1 MKWIFLIALCSS
13 GLAWPQA
20 ASTDGDAAAVA
31 FLNYIHVVNSLDK
44 TLAFYRDVFELT
56 GDTRVLPNT
65 RAAAL
70 VNSPGARLRVA
81 VLHLPNTSFGL
92 ELMEFSGMERKPAR
106 FRVSDP
112 GASHLI
118 LRVRDLNRVVDAA
131 KNFGVEIVTPSGAP
145 VKLRPTAVGTRAI
158 LMRDLDGYFVE
169 GEEVSSSNGS
179 PSNGNVQSAGT
190 RFAMADR
197 SATLR
202 FYGDLLGLN
211 LYGNLLGFN
220 LTGRTEFVVD
230 PAMNDFVGVPQGS
243 QSRGLRVTLPGTNA
257 LLFYEFKDLPRTQF
271 HPRVTDPG
279 APAISFRVEDLD
291 SLLKRMRAAGTPIM
305 SARGRVVQFTP
316 KTRRIFVEDP
326 NGINVELD
334 ESNK

>member
-81 VLHLPNTSFGL
+81 VLHLPNTSFGV
-92 ELMEFSGMERKPAR
+92 ELMEFSGIERKPAR

-158 LMRDLDGYFVE
+158 LMRDLDGYLVE

-179 PSNGNVQSAGT
+179 PSNGNVQNAGT

-257 LLFYEFKDLPRTQF
+257 LLFYEFKDLPRTQL
-271 HPRVTDPG
+271 HLRVTDPG
-279 APAISFRVEDLD
+279 APAISFRVKDLD
-291 SLLKRMRAAGTPIM
+291 GLLKRMRAARTPIV
-305 SARGRVVQFTP
+305 SARGKVVRLTP
-316 KTRRIFVEDP
+316 TTRTIFVQDP
-326 NGINVELD
+326 SGINVELD